1 MFEFCDISSKSSKV
15 WSFRVLG
22 TSE

>member
-1 MFEFCDISSKSSKV
+1 VFEFCDISSKSSKL

>member
-1 MFEFCDISSKSSKV
+1 MFEFCDISSESSKV
-15 WSFRVLG
+15 WSFRMLG